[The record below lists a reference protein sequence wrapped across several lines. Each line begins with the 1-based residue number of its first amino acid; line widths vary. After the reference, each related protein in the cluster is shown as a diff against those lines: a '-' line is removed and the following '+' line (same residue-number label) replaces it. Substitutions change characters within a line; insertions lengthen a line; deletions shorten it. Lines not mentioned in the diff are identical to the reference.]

1 LSSASATTLSV
12 SPMFE
17 VGGGW
22 AFANGM
28 VLRPDLA
35 VDRRVVF
42 YRRACLE
49 QWVLIEADPS
59 EIVGRSY

>member
-1 LSSASATTLSV
+1 
-12 SPMFE
+12 MFE
-17 VGGGW
+17 VGGGGT
-22 AFANGM
+22 FANRM

-35 VDRRVVF
+35 LDRRVVF